1 MKEINIDVIA
11 EGVAYGHVVKIKNDN
26 LFVAKRKCNNVLDEE
41 AKFEEAVKACVN
53 DLNQINDSENEE
65 FLTVHKMILSDP
77 QLKREVFNEIETNK
91 LDVSYAFDKVIKC
104 YIKKFE
110 EAKSFYLEERNLDFK
125 DIRRRVLQK
134 LNNDYINHIEHD
146 KVILVCDELYPSFL
160 SEFRNTCAGVIAKK
174 GGTTSHGAILCKA
187 REIPF
192 VVSNDIDISDDSEIV
207 IDTRVKKIFV
217 DCASDFISEYKKY
230 KSEISQ
236 RIRIRDFSSV
246 GVKIFGNVSHND
258 ELYKI
263 RKYKLHGVG
272 LYRTEVIFMNKDR
285 EMTEDEQYEIYK
297 DAVLEM
303 KQRPITFRTFDIG
316 DDKQLSYIKASKK
329 GVTNYKNYPSL
340 FKNQVRAMIRANK
353 FSNMKIMFPMIETYE
368 EFAYLRDLVF
378 KYKKEL
384 GSTNYLKIG
393 MMLETKE
400 AINNLDDFK
409 DVDFFSLGTN
419 DLTHELYGIDR
430 QQVSDYKTYIDPL
443 IEVIKKVVEHC
454 KKYNI
459 GLSICGEL
467 AGVEEVTHL
476 LLEAGIKNFSVSA
489 ANVKSVEKAI
499 SNYYEFED

>member
-1 MKEINIDVIA
+1 MKEINVDVIA
-11 EGVAYGHVVKIKNDN
+11 DGVAYGNVVKIKNDN
-26 LFVAKRKCNNVLDEE
+26 LFVAKRKCANVLEE
-41 AKFEEAVKACVN
+41 EKKFEEAVTSAIC
-53 DLNQINDSENEE
+53 DLDQIKDNENEE
-65 FLTVHKMILSDP
+65 FLTVHKMILQDP
-77 QLKREVFNEIETNK
+77 QLKREVFNEIETNNA
-91 LDVSYAFDKVIKC
+91 DVSYAFDKVIKG

-134 LNNDYINHIEHD
+134 LNNDYIEHINHD

-192 VVSNDIDISDDSEIV
+192 VVCNDFDVSEDSEIV
-207 IDTRVKKIFV
+207 IDTRVKKVFL
-217 DCASDFISEYKKY
+217 DCDSDFISTYKNY
-230 KSEISQ
+230 KTLMSQ
-236 RIRIRDFSSV
+236 RVRIRDFSSV

-297 DAVLEM
+297 DAVLEL

-316 DDKQLSYIKASKK
+316 DDKQLPYIKASKK
-329 GVTNYKNYPSL
+329 GVTNYKNYPNL
-340 FKNQVRAMIRANK
+340 FRNQVRALIRANK
-353 FSNMKIMFPMIETYE
+353 FSNMKIMFPMIETYD

-384 GSTNYLKIG
+384 GSTNYLKVG

-430 QQVSDYKTYIDPL
+430 QQVSNYKTYINPL
-443 IEVIKKVVEHC
+443 IEVIKKVVLHC
-454 KKYNI
+454 KTYNI
-459 GLSICGEL
+459 ELSICGEL
-467 AGVEEVTHL
+467 AGVEEVTNL
-476 LLEAGIKNFSVSA
+476 LLDAGMKNFSVSA
-489 ANVKSVEKAI
+489 ANVKSVEKSI
-499 SNYYEFED
+499 INYYKLED

>member
-1 MKEINIDVIA
+1 MREINIDIIS
-11 EGVAYGHVVKIKNDN
+11 EGIAYGHVVKIKNDN
-26 LFVAKRKCNNVLDEE
+26 LFVAKRKCENVKDEE
-41 AKFEEAVKACVN
+41 EKFEAAIKASIC
-53 DLNQINDSENEE
+53 DLEEIKDSENEE

-77 QLKREVFNEIETNK
+77 QLKREVFSEIETNK
-91 LDVSYAFDKVIKC
+91 LDVSYAFDKVIKS

-192 VVSNDIDISDDSEIV
+192 VVSNDIDISEDSEIV

-217 DCASDFISEYKKY
+217 DCESSFVLEYKKY
-230 KSEISQ
+230 KTEMSQ
-236 RIRIRDFSSV
+236 RIRIRDFSNV

-258 ELYKI
+258 ELYKV

-329 GVTNYKNYPSL
+329 GVTNYKNYPNL
-340 FKNQVRAMIRANK
+340 FKNQVKALIRANK

-378 KYKKEL
+378 KYKKDL
-384 GSTNYLKIG
+384 GSTNYLKVG

-430 QQVSDYKTYIDPL
+430 QQVSDYKTYIEPL
-443 IEVIKKVVEHC
+443 IEVIKKVVDHC

-459 GLSICGEL
+459 DLSICGEL
-467 AGVEEVTHL
+467 AGVEEVTRL
-476 LLEAGIKNFSVSA
+476 LLDAGIKNFSVSA

-499 SNYYEFED
+499 INYYKLED